1 MLTFIMVE
9 LQSNH
14 ISTIVDLLV
23 ISNLKQNQAYSTCAE
38 LSTKGINSTHQGTQQ
53 QYAALVVVIYL
64 VLTGMSGDSYCGRFR
79 SLLLRPSTV

>member
-9 LQSNH
+9 LQSYKHN
-14 ISTIVDLLV
+14 SGPF
-23 ISNLKQNQAYSTCAE
+23 SNLKQNQAYSTCAE